1 MNRILLFASVA
12 LSYSALIGVNTASAQ
27 APVGSTSMTAEVLS
41 LETQSRIMVIRRPDG
56 TNQRVLLDDVVGGF
70 GNIRSGD
77 RVLVTV
83 RDEPGMARV
92 SSLIKSAPTL
102 RVSSPGVLAAPRG
115 IVPGGE
121 TDLDTAMPPLDF
133 QESASVRAL
142 FSDQVANLALRAN
155 AVDLLWGQ
163 FRTSCNVRTSSKY
176 DDAREWFG
184 LWDGRVSADLSAGFC
199 RDLYNEIVD
208 AGASINAGMEGAE
221 ESADDVL
228 YPGTMRDIKRRYAM
242 DWDGWSMSRPTR
254 LER

>member
-1 MNRILLFASVA
+1 MNRILLFASMA

-41 LETQSRIMVIRRPDG
+41 RETQSRIMVIRRPDG
-56 TNQRVLLDDVVGGF
+56 TNQRVLLDDMVGGF

-102 RVSSPGVLAAPRG
+102 RVSSSPVVLTAPRG
-115 IVPGGE
+115 IVPGSE
-121 TDLDTAMPPLDF
+121 TDLDTATPPLDF
-133 QESASVRAL
+133 QESASVCAL

-155 AVDLLWGQ
+155 AVDLLWGH
-163 FRTSCNVRTSSKY
+163 FRTSCNVLTSSKY

-208 AGASINAGMEGAE
+208 AGASI
-221 ESADDVL
+221 
-228 YPGTMRDIKRRYAM
+228 K
-242 DWDGWSMSRPTR
+242 
-254 LER
+254 